1 MHTHTQMARA
11 KCVPASMALPCCSG
25 EQALAQP
32 TLCRRGS
39 RPSHKAGAGGRCG
52 QGWGLASPV
61 GHPAGHGPGRA
72 GGDCPGSPW
81 GRPPGPVD
89 PGQPEEAGHP
99 CGCCQPTPTEELTW
113 CGKTAERLLFPSPG
127 VTEGCPAPQCTA
139 QGFAAS
145 QFQSHP
151 TRKMLES
158 CLVGFC
164 FSPPSRLEKIMTSS
178 YTVLAG
184 HLTIG
189 H

>member
-1 MHTHTQMARA
+1 M
-11 KCVPASMALPCCSG
+11 
-25 EQALAQP
+25 
-32 TLCRRGS
+32 
-39 RPSHKAGAGGRCG
+39 
-52 QGWGLASPV
+52 
-61 GHPAGHGPGRA
+61 
-72 GGDCPGSPW
+72 
-81 GRPPGPVD
+81 D

-158 CLVGFC
+158 CLVGFF